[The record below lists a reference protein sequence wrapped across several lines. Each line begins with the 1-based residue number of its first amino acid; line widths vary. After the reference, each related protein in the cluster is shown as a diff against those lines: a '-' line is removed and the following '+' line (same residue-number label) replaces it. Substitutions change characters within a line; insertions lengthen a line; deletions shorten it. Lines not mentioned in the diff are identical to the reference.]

1 MPGSP
6 TLVRSLLCAGLLD
19 ELSLMVH
26 PIVLGSGMRLFDD
39 VASPVA
45 LTLADSRALGSGV
58 VSVTYRPERA

>member
-26 PIVLGSGMRLFDD
+26 PIVLGTGMRLFDEI
-39 VASPVA
+39 ASRVP
-45 LTLADSRALGSGV
+45 LTLVDSRALSSGAL
-58 VSVTYRPERA
+58 SVTYRPERA